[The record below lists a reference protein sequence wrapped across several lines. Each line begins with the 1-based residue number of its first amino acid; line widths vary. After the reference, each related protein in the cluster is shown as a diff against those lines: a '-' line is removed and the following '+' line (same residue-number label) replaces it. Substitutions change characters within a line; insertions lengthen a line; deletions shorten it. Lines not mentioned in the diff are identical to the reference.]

1 MTSSIVYDGRW
12 SEDHWMIK
20 MEECVVDEYLYINN
34 DELDEIDDDVTNKS
48 KISAPKNGPKM
59 SHR

>member
-1 MTSSIVYDGRW
+1 
-12 SEDHWMIK
+12 MIK

-34 DELDEIDDDVTNKS
+34 DELDEIDDDVTDKS
-48 KISAPKNGPKM
+48 KIGAPKNGPKM

>member
-1 MTSSIVYDGRW
+1 
-12 SEDHWMIK
+12 
-20 MEECVVDEYLYINN
+20 MEECMVDEYLYINN

-48 KISAPKNGPKM
+48 KIGAPNNDPKM